1 MGELKVEER
10 DILISRLKD
19 LAGRRDSGNYCT
31 FSPFLSP
38 DIVTDVRHIKNVV
51 FCGGYPDAERVV
63 AAFLPDYMSEQDV
76 DWPISFLI
84 ITPSDGKT
92 YNHRD
97 YLGSLMSLGIKRQV
111 MGDIIID
118 GGKAYLFCQDS
129 IEEFIINNLT
139 HVAGTSVNVRRADS
153 SDDLPQRKFEKITG
167 TVASERLDTVVALA
181 ANTSRS
187 RAAEFITAGN
197 VMVNGREML
206 KTTFVPKT
214 GDIFSVRGKGKFVYG
229 GALGVSRKGRTVIE
243 IKKYI

>member
-1 MGELKVEER
+1 MNLKVEER
-10 DILISRLKD
+10 DVLISRLKD
-19 LAGRRDSGNYCT
+19 LADRRDSGNYCT
-31 FSPFLSP
+31 FSPFLGP
-38 DIVTDVRHIKNVV
+38 DVLSEARRIKNVV
-51 FCGGYPDAERVV
+51 LWGGYDDAERVV

-76 DWPISFLI
+76 DWPISVLV

-111 MGDIIID
+111 MGDIIVD
-118 GGKAYLFCQDS
+118 GERAYLFCQES
-129 IEEFIINNLT
+129 IEEFVINNLT
-139 HVAGTSVNVRRADS
+139 HVAGTLVNVRKADA
-153 SDDLPQRKFEKITG
+153 DKELPKRKYEKITG

-197 VMVNGREML
+197 VTVNGREMI
-206 KTTFVPKT
+206 KTTFVPKE

>member
-1 MGELKVEER
+1 MEER

-38 DIVTDVRHIKNVV
+38 DILAEARRIKNTV
-51 FCGGYPDAERVV
+51 FWGGYEGAERVV

-76 DWPISFLI
+76 DWPISLLI

-118 GGKAYLFCQDS
+118 GEKAYLFCQEG

-139 HVAGTSVNVRRADS
+139 HVAGTSANVRKAGGDEP
-153 SDDLPQRKFEKITG
+153 LPERRYEKITG

-187 RAAEFITAGN
+187 RAAEFISGGYVT
-197 VMVNGREML
+197 VNGREMI
-206 KTTFVPKT
+206 KTTFVLKK
-214 GDIFSVRGKGKFVYG
+214 GDIFSVRGKGKFVYV
-229 GALGVSRKGRTVIE
+229 GALGVSRKGRTVIG

>member
-1 MGELKVEER
+1 MEER

-19 LAGRRDSGNYCT
+19 LAGRRDNGNYCT
-31 FSPFLSP
+31 FSPFLGP
-38 DIVTDVRHIKNVV
+38 DVLSDARRIKNTV
-51 FCGGYPDAERVV
+51 FWGGYEDAERVI
-63 AAFLPDYMSEQDV
+63 AAFLPDYMYEQDV
-76 DWPISFLI
+76 DWPISILV
-84 ITPSDGKT
+84 ITPADGKT

-118 GGKAYLFCQDS
+118 GGKAYLFCQEG

-139 HVAGTSVNVRRADS
+139 HVAGTSVNVCRANCDEP
-153 SDDLPQRKFEKITG
+153 LPQRRYEKITG

-187 RAAEFITAGN
+187 RAAEFIAAGN
-197 VMVNGREML
+197 VAVTGREMM
-206 KTTFVPKT
+206 KTTFVPKQ
-214 GDIFSVRGKGKFVYG
+214 GDIFSVRGKGKFVYA
-229 GALGVSRKGRTVIE
+229 GALGISKKGRTVIE

>member
-1 MGELKVEER
+1 MEER

-19 LAGRRDSGNYCT
+19 LADRRDSGNYCT
-31 FSPFLSP
+31 FSPFLGP
-38 DIVTDVRHIKNVV
+38 DILPEARRIKNAA
-51 FCGGYPDAERVV
+51 FWGGYADAERMI

-76 DWPISFLI
+76 DWPISVLV

-111 MGDIIID
+111 MGDIIVD
-118 GGKAYLFCQDS
+118 GGRAYLFCQES
-129 IEEFIINNLT
+129 IEEFVVNNLT
-139 HVAGTSVNVRRADS
+139 HVAGTSVTVRKS
-153 SDDLPQRKFEKITG
+153 GGEEELPRRRYENITG

-187 RAAEFITAGN
+187 RAADFIAAGN
-197 VMVNGREML
+197 VTGNGHEMI
-206 KTTFVPKT
+206 KTTFVPKS
-214 GDIFSVRGKGKFVYG
+214 GDIFSVRGRGKFVYG
-229 GALGVSRKGRTVIE
+229 GVLGVSRKGRTVIE